1 MDKSSLMGVALAIGG
16 ILLGLMLEGGRITQ
30 IIQPTA
36 AMIVFGGTLGAVM
49 IQFPLRVILAA
60 LRRLGQA
67 FVDNATDPRPL
78 DSTTRRICSKS
89 PQRGN
94 RLARQSARNIQD
106 PFLRRA

>member
-49 IQFPLRVILAA
+49 LAVSLA
-60 LRRLGQA
+60 RHPGRSSA
-67 FVDNATDPRPL
+67 VSVRPL
-78 DSTTRRICSKS
+78 STTPPQPRGPLDPGNHHLRSQS
-89 PQRGN
+89 PQR
-94 RLARQSARNIQD
+94 RHRFPR
-106 PFLRRA
+106 